1 MDSSAARQALT
12 DALDNGPRDAPPRI
26 RFRAARAML
35 RDRAAHAIGASAT
48 LPLPDIL
55 RLAEAHAIT
64 PKLRVLAVLLVHALA
79 VPGLLDTG
87 FPAIQSFL
95 ERVLQHALRRA
106 GYDFGASPE
115 RKRLALGRL
124 HETLDEHMRPLELSI
139 PTWIYD
145 PPPPNPAA

>member
-1 MDSSAARQALT
+1 MDSRQVLTEALGH
-12 DALDNGPRDAPPRI
+12 GPPDAPPKI
-26 RFRAARAML
+26 RFRAARALL
-35 RDRAAHAIGASAT
+35 RDRAADAIGTSAVLT
-48 LPLPDIL
+48 LPDIL

-64 PKLRVLAVLLVHALA
+64 PELRGLAVLLVHALS
-79 VPGLLDTG
+79 VPGFVDSG

-106 GYDFGASPE
+106 GYDFQASPD
-115 RKRLALGRL
+115 RKRALLERL

-145 PPPPNPAA
+145 PPSPPA

>member
-1 MDSSAARQALT
+1 MDSRQVLTEALGH
-12 DALDNGPRDAPPRI
+12 GPPDAPPKI

-35 RDRAAHAIGASAT
+35 RDRAADATGASAP
-48 LPLPDIL
+48 LPLPEIL

-64 PKLRVLAVLLVHALA
+64 PELRGVAVLLVHALA
-79 VPGLLDTG
+79 VPGLVDTG

-106 GYDFGASPE
+106 GYDFDASPD
-115 RKRLALGRL
+115 RKRPMLERL

-145 PPPPNPAA
+145 PPNPPA